1 MHVLTKHQP
10 EHNGRRNE
18 TSDNQSVIYPLKDP
32 DFLDHVVK
40 KLDQKAKV
48 NFKISFIDWEINYYH
63 ANIAQ
68 YLTKWN
74 HSNNETCQLIEYSM
88 RIIFLEKSYIVYGWE
103 TSPRSFSK
111 KSNLSISLDQDS
123 AQSAQSCTVCFCI

>member
-1 MHVLTKHQP
+1 MFQKQLPIFRFYRSFLFELSLLLTYL
-10 EHNGRRNE
+10 NFC
-18 TSDNQSVIYPLKDP
+18 P

-40 KLDQKAKV
+40 KLNQKAKV
-48 NFKISFIDWEINYYH
+48 NFKTSFIDWEINYYH

-74 HSNNETCQLIEYSM
+74 HSNNETCQLIEYSI

>member
-1 MHVLTKHQP
+1 MQTLSKKMPVLTKHQP

-32 DFLDHVVK
+32 DCLDHVVK

-68 YLTKWN
+68 YLMK
-74 HSNNETCQLIEYSM
+74 
-88 RIIFLEKSYIVYGWE
+88 
-103 TSPRSFSK
+103 
-111 KSNLSISLDQDS
+111 
-123 AQSAQSCTVCFCI
+123 